1 MANDPSRFEYT
12 LKDTSVA
19 AVTSSGARFDFS
31 RRVNGHTVNPNGESS
46 TGKGSG
52 ANPQYHTGVTYE
64 PEFSITIPIDEADR
78 FDEWVQANASASE
91 EGLVCDVERKRSKPK
106 VRTVTD
112 LLVAWLPIRGEEA
125 FAEGDATMVEYTGKF
140 FEIRRDITGSITA

>member
-12 LKDTSVA
+12 LKDTSVV
-19 AVTSSGARFDFS
+19 AVFPNGARFDFS
-31 RRVNGHTVNPNGESS
+31 RRVNGHTVNPNGEST

-52 ANPQYHTGVTYE
+52 ANPQYHTAPVFE
-64 PEFSITIPIDEADR
+64 PEFSITIPIDEADK
-78 FDEWVQANASASE
+78 FDEALQANAST
-91 EGLVCDVERKRSKPK
+91 EGLICDIERKRSKPK

-140 FEIRRDITGSITA
+140 FEIRRDLTGSITA